1 MLPSATIIA
10 VIPCK
15 KLRCVTVLLP
25 FIGIPRVC
33 RNGVFPFYVVEAR
46 TLILENTTLVE

>member
-1 MLPSATIIA
+1 MLPSETIFA

-15 KLRCVTVLLP
+15 KLRCVMVLLP

-33 RNGVFPFYVVEAR
+33 RKGVFPFYVVEAR